1 MLFIVIAIVWIV
13 YFCNSKKVYIF
24 LKRVFGFNAHT
35 MNIKVGEL
43 SFEDIVSKCKFLDS
57 VVNNPIENYSEF
69 ESEYLFEEWRVVLTS
84 LSDTFLD
91 VQFDDENLLMENAK
105 ENTIWNRKKYIPSH
119 YVVAMIDVI
128 YKFDEQ
134 VFPKIKDKIKLDKN
148 SKDVLMLEYRQMI
161 KKLNE
166 AVHT

>member
-1 MLFIVIAIVWIV
+1 M
-13 YFCNSKKVYIF
+13 
-24 LKRVFGFNAHT
+24 KRVFGFNAHT